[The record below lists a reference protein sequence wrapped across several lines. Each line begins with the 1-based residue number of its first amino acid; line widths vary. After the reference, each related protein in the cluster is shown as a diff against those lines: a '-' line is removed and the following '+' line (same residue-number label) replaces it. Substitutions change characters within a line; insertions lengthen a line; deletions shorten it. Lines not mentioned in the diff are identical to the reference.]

1 MIKTHNKTGLK
12 YLCYTQK
19 EDHNSYKGSG
29 KYWKDHIKKHDYD
42 VTTEVIFQTELYEEF
57 VNIAKKYSEEYNVV
71 NDKSW
76 ANLKIED
83 GTGGDTV
90 SNKCWITN
98 GINDVYHLKSE
109 FIPEG
114 WRKGR
119 SNCVFNSSHNQKQFN
134 AKANKQS
141 DKQKEASRK
150 VGLRNAKQ
158 LLLNGITY
166 SSRKEAMEKL
176 NITKCKLYMMIYD
189 QNRKTQ

>member
-19 EDHNSYKGSG
+19 KDHNSYKGSG
-29 KYWKDHIKKHDYD
+29 KYWKDHIKNHGYD
-42 VTTEVIFQTELYEEF
+42 VTTEVIFQTEFYEEF
-57 VNIAKKYSEEYNVV
+57 INIAKKYSEEYNVV
-71 NDKSW
+71 NDKLW
-76 ANLKIED
+76 ANLRIED

-90 SNKCWITN
+90 SSKCWITN
-98 GINDVYHLKSE
+98 GTNDIYHLKSE
-109 FIPEG
+109 LIPEG

-119 SNCVFNSSHNQKQFN
+119 SNCIFNDSQKQKQFN
-134 AKANKQS
+134 ARANKQS

-150 VGLRNAKQ
+150 VGLQNTKQ